1 MARVIA
7 SNLRPCDGTPARLS
21 APPGGAPPTV
31 PSEGAGPGAGDR
43 PTPAQ
48 RAALLERFGCV
59 PAEDGA
65 ALPDRPQPLAA
76 DPALS
81 ARR

>member
-7 SNLRPCDGTPARLS
+7 SNLRPCDGTAVPSS
-21 APPGGAPPTV
+21 APPCGAPSAV
-31 PSEGAGPGAGDR
+31 PPERVGPGAGDR

-48 RAALLERFGCV
+48 RAALLERFGSV

-65 ALPDRPQPLAA
+65 ALPDRPQPPAA

-81 ARR
+81 AQR